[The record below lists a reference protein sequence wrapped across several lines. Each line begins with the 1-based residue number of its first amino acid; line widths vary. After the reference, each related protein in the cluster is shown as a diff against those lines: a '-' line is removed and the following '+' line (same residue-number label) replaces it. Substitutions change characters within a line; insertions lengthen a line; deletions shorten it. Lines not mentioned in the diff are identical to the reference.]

1 MRIFFSLCCFFIIN
15 VSFSQN
21 VQYYDEVLNEIL
33 QKIVKENPKDRYY
46 FESSKSIYN
55 SSDGLFDTFIDCE
68 NDFSSFKQLE
78 KNQDI
83 NISDKYT
90 HYIVKKNFINNLFL
104 GRKLKKIEIDNL
116 FFNIET
122 NTYIL
127 KASFQG
133 KEGETSVLIF
143 FNNSKEKILNTCY
156 SYSIY

>member
-1 MRIFFSLCCFFIIN
+1 MKIFFSFCLFFIVN

-21 VQYYDEVLNEIL
+21 TQYYDKVLNEIL

-46 FESSKSIYN
+46 FESFKSIYN

-83 NISDKYT
+83 NISNKYT
-90 HYIVKKNFINNLFL
+90 HYIVKKNIINNIFL
-104 GRKLKKIEIDNL
+104 GRRLKKIEIDNL
-116 FFNIET
+116 FFDIDT
-122 NTYIL
+122 NKYLL
-127 KASFQG
+127 KVSFQG

-143 FNNSKEKILNTCY
+143 FDDSKEKILNTCY